1 MEHVILNLGQLTYL
15 RLGGFWMVNS
25 IPNFF
30 LFYGKKQ
37 SSIIHTKIWQ
47 PKKGVNKVKLVECWL
62 ANHES
67 KHKCLLMMPLKKN
80 GRKD

>member
-30 LFYGKKQ
+30 LFFMGRSKVA
-37 SSIIHTKIWQ
+37 SSI
-47 PKKGVNKVKLVECWL
+47 PKFGNKKRSEQSKACRML